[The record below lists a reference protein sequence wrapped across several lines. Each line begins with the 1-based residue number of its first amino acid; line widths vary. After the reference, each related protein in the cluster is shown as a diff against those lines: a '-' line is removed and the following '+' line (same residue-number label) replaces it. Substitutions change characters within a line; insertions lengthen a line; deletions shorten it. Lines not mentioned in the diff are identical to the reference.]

1 MARGRTGAAVR
12 RLVIT
17 GAVAALAG
25 VHPATAGAAEEP
37 QARVLGGSAATTDEA
52 PWLVALTD
60 DHGRQFCGGTLVT
73 PIKVV
78 TAAHCMVEPLTGGQ
92 RGPEQLRAIA
102 GRTDLS
108 TDEGEAAEVDRVW
121 VHPGFRGYTSG
132 DDVAV
137 LTLRQPLSQGG
148 LPLVDQGDTEHYRPG
163 TVGRVYGWG
172 KTSESGQPSTTLQA
186 VDVPI
191 TTDEACRGAYP
202 NYDARSMFC
211 AGVPEGGRDACTG
224 DSGGPIVADNR
235 LIGVVSYGTGC
246 GRPNT
251 PGVYTR
257 LSSYT
262 GELAGQL

>member
-1 MARGRTGAAVR
+1 MARGRTGTAVR

-25 VHPATAGAAEEP
+25 MQPSAAGAAEDP
-37 QARVLGGSAATTDEA
+37 QARVLGGTEATTEEA
-52 PWLVALTD
+52 PWLVALAD
-60 DHGRQFCGGTLVT
+60 DQGRQFCGGTLLT
-73 PIKVV
+73 PVKVV
-78 TAAHCMVEPLTGGQ
+78 TAAHCMQEPLTGGPREPQ
-92 RGPEQLRAIA
+92 RLRAIA

-108 TDEGEAAEVDRVW
+108 TADGTVAEVDRVW

-137 LTLRQPLSQGG
+137 LTLRRPMPQPL
-148 LPLVDQGDTEHYRPG
+148 LEVVDQGETEPYRPG

-172 KTSESGQPSTTLQA
+172 KTSESGRPSTTLRA
-186 VDVPI
+186 VDVPV
-191 TTDEACRGAYP
+191 TTDEACRAAYP
-202 NYDARSMFC
+202 NYDPRSMFC
-211 AGVPEGGRDACTG
+211 AGVPEGGRDACAG

-257 LSSYT
+257 LSSYAD
-262 GELAGQL
+262 ELAAQL

>member
-1 MARGRTGAAVR
+1 MTRGRTGTAVR

-17 GAVAALAG
+17 GAVAALTG
-25 VHPATAGAAEEP
+25 VYPATAGAAEEP
-37 QARVLGGSAATTDEA
+37 QARVLGGTAATIDEA

-60 DHGRQFCGGTLVT
+60 DQGRQFCGGTLLT

-78 TAAHCMVEPLTGGQ
+78 TAAHCMQEPLTGGQ
-92 RGPEQLRAIA
+92 REPQRLRAIA

-108 TDEGEAAEVDRVW
+108 TTDGTVAEVDRVW

-137 LTLRQPLSQGG
+137 LTLHRPLRQPLLEVVEQGE
-148 LPLVDQGDTEHYRPG
+148 TEPYRPG

-172 KTSESGQPSTTLQA
+172 KTSESGRPSTTLRA
-186 VDVPI
+186 VDVPV
-191 TTDEACRGAYP
+191 TTDESCRAAYP
-202 NYDARSMFC
+202 NYDPRSMFC
-211 AGVPEGGRDACTG
+211 AGVPEGGRDACAG

-257 LSSYT
+257 LSSYAD
-262 GELAGQL
+262 ELAEQL